1 MHPCNEGKTSRW
13 IARPLLFDNETK
25 AYEGSGALIQLDSEG
40 SIRVCGYAVGA
51 KNANGPSTIKQGDD
65 MGPIGVWPIRQ
76 SCREGNAIPK
86 MRSSA

>member
-1 MHPCNEGKTSRW
+1 MRLCNERKTSRR

-25 AYEGSGALIQLDSEG
+25 AYEGSGALIQHDSEG

-51 KNANGPSTIKQGDD
+51 KNADGTSTIKQGEDG
-65 MGPIGVWPIRQ
+65 GPFGVWPIRQ
-76 SCREGNAIPK
+76 ICREGNAIPK